1 MRARQAAR
9 KTSHF
14 IKPSGLGKADPGPVI
29 EEVAIQRGNIRPKII
44 VKDGMIS
51 QSNFNYRVG
60 EQVTVHAKLSG
71 RGYFYG
77 TFQYQQNQ
85 FLAFVTPVTRSL
97 SYSFIL
103 EKPLNNLNFHIG
115 HTIPTDLN
123 PTYLDVKS
131 RQLLRNNPNTYNSL
145 GFIPDEPAVKDSV
158 NGKEWGGKLSE
169 HSYTRHGINTVNKT
183 KGHNVRYSQNLDGG
197 WIGASAV
204 YVYDGKSWVTPGS
217 IGTLTLQVG
226 QPHCIVTKLAGYKNT
241 PGVGGSY
248 QPYADYP
255 GSLPPAWNITL
266 RAQAKRKAAEA
277 FFWSSADKIRGDRI
291 CLMESNYVNS
301 AQYSRDDHKGHG
313 EENYLVGA
321 GAQLSDGID
330 TGMFPGGLW
339 FPTTNGDSYHPSN
352 DYCAKVEW
360 WNPETGEWS
369 SPAIHPPWEAKITQD
384 GKFAFYFRFPRQL
397 IESDEFYYKTPQWQI
412 TKTYDCYP
420 MAGNNNE
427 LQHWRIG
434 RPYHQL
440 KTEKTSLTLEFEG
453 KTLYAHPE
461 SPRYT
466 VMVAPE
472 AKSDRGTKSLDRDR
486 QKKDYIPTMADGT
499 SLVTMQAADPIS
511 FSYADNPDI
520 LKAYWTNGNFTP
532 GGSFML
538 LGQAMD
544 FFGHFWVSTQPL
556 RTKNSGPFDLME
568 QQRDMVRGEPRP
580 NQFTA
585 DRILNNNR
593 FVATDID
600 DPAKVSKFKPI
611 WESVFPGVPFTKE
624 ILVAIIQGTNLPEL
638 ENVAYTQL
646 RGFLPDDPLRYETT
660 YMGQTYRHPYTLSF
674 CKIPEGWWGPTI
686 EFNEAGEASGPSV
699 VHIGNFNNYFALKE
713 EEVNLEE
720 EIQYQRQLIE
730 AGLVGAE
737 AFAAS
742 ELQNEMV
749 DTTKEYFQNR
759 QETLEERK
767 DSGESSSSSD
777 DTSWFFRREPVNRPI
792 SKFTLFGAGPGQITD
807 VTNTYSADHFT
818 SLDGLSTKNVRQY
831 HFNDLFVLE
840 GANGGTLV
848 TMPSDPKSSVPVKLT
863 NEANFGNSSRGALMA
878 RATGLGNPMKYSTE
892 NKQDNIN
899 LGNISAKNIA
909 PLGSPLDELIGF
921 EVGTVKKTAKDIAGG
936 ALLILGGVIAVRGI
950 ITISELSTA
959 RNRAKKTKYE
969 AKKAKRDYLESISN
983 TRRTLKDRVRESLES
998 ISNTR
1003 RTPR

>member
-9 KTSHF
+9 RTSHF
-14 IKPSGLGKADPGPVI
+14 VKPSGLGKADPGPVI

-51 QSNFNYRVG
+51 QSNFNYRMG
-60 EQVTVHAKLSG
+60 ERVTIHAKLSG

-131 RQLLRNNPNTYNSL
+131 RQLLRNNPNTYESL
-145 GFIPDEPAVKDSV
+145 GFIPNEPVVADSV
-158 NGKEWGGKLSE
+158 SDTEWGGKLSE
-169 HSYTRHGINTVNKT
+169 HSYTRHGINTMHKT
-183 KGHNVRYSQNLDGG
+183 PGHNVRYVQNLDGA
-197 WIGASAV
+197 WIGASAI
-204 YVYDGKSWVTPGS
+204 YVYDGKSWATPKGS
-217 IGTLTLQVG
+217 GTIALQVG

-241 PGVGGSY
+241 AGVGGSY

-255 GSLPPAWNITL
+255 RSLPPSWNISPL
-266 RAQAKRKAAEA
+266 AVAERMAAED

-291 CLMESNYVNS
+291 CLMNLNYVN
-301 AQYSRDDHKGHG
+301 QYATDDHKGHG
-313 EENYLVGA
+313 ETNYLVGA
-321 GAQLSDGID
+321 GAQISDGID
-330 TGMFPGGLW
+330 TGMYKGSFR
-339 FPTTNGDSYHPSN
+339 FSTTNGPEYHSSN

-420 MAGNNNE
+420 MAGNNSE
-427 LQHWRIG
+427 IQYKRIG

-440 KTEKTSLTLEFEG
+440 ESEKTSLTLEFEG
-453 KTLYAHPE
+453 KRLYARPE
-461 SPRYT
+461 SPLYT

-472 AKSDRGTKSLDRDR
+472 AKSDKGTNSKIDRDL
-486 QKKDYIPTMADGT
+486 QKKSYIPTMMND
-499 SLVTMQAADPIS
+499 SNLVSFQAVDPIS

-544 FFGHFWVSTQPL
+544 FFGHFWISSKPL
-556 RTKNSGPFDLME
+556 KTKNNGPFELIE
-568 QQRDMVRGEPRP
+568 QQSDMVRGEPRP
-580 NQFTA
+580 NQFIA

-593 FVATDID
+593 FVVTDID

-611 WESVFPGVPFTKE
+611 WDSVFPGVPFTKE
-624 ILVAIIQGTNLPEL
+624 ILVAIIQGTDLPEL
-638 ENVAYTQL
+638 ENVTYTQL
-646 RGFLPDDPLRYETT
+646 KGFLPDDPLRYETT

-699 VHIGNFNNYFALKE
+699 VHIGNYNNYFFLKE

-720 EIQYQRQLIE
+720 EIQYQRQLME
-730 AGLVGAE
+730 AGLIGAE
-737 AFAAS
+737 AFAVS
-742 ELQNEMV
+742 DLENDMV

-767 DSGESSSSSD
+767 DSGKSPPSD
-777 DTSWFFRREPVNRPI
+777 DTSWFFRRELVDRPI
-792 SKFTLFGAGPGQITD
+792 SKFTLLGAGPGQITD

-909 PLGSPLDELIGF
+909 PLGDMPDIASPLDELIGF
-921 EVGTVKKTAKDIAGG
+921 VPGTVKKTVKDIAGG
-936 ALLILGGVIAVRGI
+936 ALLILGGMVAVRGI
-950 ITISELSTA
+950 KTISELSAA
-959 RNRAKKTKYE
+959 RNRAKRTKYE
-969 AKKAKRDYLESISN
+969 AKKAKTEYLESISN
-983 TRRTLKDRVRESLES
+983 TRRTP
-998 ISNTR
+998 T
-1003 RTPR
+1003 

>member
-14 IKPSGLGKADPGPVI
+14 VKPSGLGKADPGPVI

-51 QSNFNYRVG
+51 QSDFNYRVG
-60 EQVTVHAKLSG
+60 DRITIHAKLSG

-131 RQLLRNNPNTYNSL
+131 RQLLRNNPNTYESL
-145 GFIPDEPAVKDSV
+145 GFIPNEAVVADSASDT
-158 NGKEWGGKLSE
+158 EWGGKISE
-169 HSYTRHGINTVNKT
+169 HSYTRHGINTVEKT
-183 KGHNVRYSQNLDGG
+183 RGHNVRYSQNLDGG
-197 WIGASAV
+197 WLGASAV
-204 YVYDGKSWVTPGS
+204 YVYDGSSWVTPGS

-226 QPHCIVTKLAGYKNT
+226 QPHCIVTKLVGYKNT
-241 PGVGGSY
+241 FGRGGEY
-248 QPYADYP
+248 HPYADYP
-255 GSLPPAWNITL
+255 RDLPPAWNITAI
-266 RAQAKRKAAEA
+266 AQAERATAKE
-277 FFWSSADKIRGDRI
+277 FYWSSADKIRGDRI
-291 CLMESNYVNS
+291 CLMNLNYVN
-301 AQYSRDDHKGHG
+301 QYARDDHKGYG
-313 EENYLVGA
+313 KENYVIQA
-321 GAQLSDGID
+321 DGGQVNQI
-330 TGMFPGGLW
+330 FEGGHW

-369 SPAIHPPWEAKITQD
+369 RPAVHPPWEAKLTQD

-420 MAGNNNE
+420 MLNNDE
-427 LQHWRIG
+427 LRHARIG
-434 RPYHQL
+434 RPYHQG
-440 KTEKTSLTLEFEG
+440 KAETTSLTLEFEG
-453 KTLYAHPE
+453 KTLHAQPE
-461 SPRYT
+461 SPLYT

-472 AKSDRGTKSLDRDR
+472 AKSDDGNVRNLDRDR
-486 QKKDYIPTMADGT
+486 QKEDYIPTMVET
-499 SLVTMQAADPIS
+499 SGLVSMQAADPIS

-556 RTKNSGPFDLME
+556 KTKNKGPFDLIE
-568 QQRDMVRGEPRP
+568 QQGDMVRGEPRP

-611 WESVFPGVPFTKE
+611 WDSVFPGVPFTKE

-638 ENVAYTQL
+638 ENVTYTQL

-699 VHIGNFNNYFALKE
+699 VHIGNFTNYFALKE

-720 EIQYQRQLIE
+720 EIQYQRQLRE
-730 AGLVGAE
+730 TGLIGAE

-767 DSGESSSSSD
+767 DSGESPSSD

-840 GANGGTLV
+840 GADGGTLLSK
-848 TMPSDPKSSVPVKLT
+848 PSDPKSSVPVKLT

-909 PLGSPLDELIGF
+909 PLGSPLDDLIGF
-921 EVGTVKKTAKDIAGG
+921 DVGTVKKTAKDIAGG
-936 ALLILGGVIAVRGI
+936 ALLLVTGYVALKSIQF
-950 ITISELSTA
+950 ISEFSEQKNQEKAA
-959 RNRAKKTKYE
+959 RYQAKRAK
-969 AKKAKRDYLESISN
+969 
-983 TRRTLKDRVRESLES
+983 REYIQSMR
-998 ISNTR
+998 NTR
-1003 RTPR
+1003 RTPT

>member
-1 MRARQAAR
+1 MRPRQAAR

-14 IKPSGLGKADPGPVI
+14 IKPSSLGGADPGPVI
-29 EEVAIQRGNIRPKII
+29 EEVAIQRGNTRPRII

-51 QSNFNYRVG
+51 QSSFNYRVG
-60 EQVTVHAKLSG
+60 ERITIHAKLSG

-77 TFQYQQNQ
+77 TFQYQRNQ

-131 RQLLRNNPNTYNSL
+131 RQLLRNNPNTYESL
-145 GFIPDEPAVKDSV
+145 GFIPNEAVVADSV
-158 NGKEWGGKLSE
+158 SDTEWGGKISE
-169 HSYTRHGINTVNKT
+169 HSYTRHGINTAEKT
-183 KGHNVRYSQNLDGG
+183 RGENVRYSQNLDGG
-197 WIGASAV
+197 WLGASAV

-217 IGTLTLQVG
+217 VGTLTLQVG
-226 QPHCIVTKLAGYKNT
+226 QPHCIVTKLVGYKNT
-241 PGVGGSY
+241 VGVGGEY
-248 QPYADYP
+248 HPYADYP
-255 GSLPPAWNITL
+255 RDLPPAWNITAM
-266 RAQAKRKAAEA
+266 AQAERAAA
-277 FFWSSADKIRGDRI
+277 KDFYWSSADKIRGDRI
-291 CLMESNYVNS
+291 CLMETNYVNYIGS
-301 AQYSRDDHKGHG
+301 NNQNHKGY
-313 EENYLVGA
+313 EKINYEIQTKDAYIDGGA
-321 GAQLSDGID
+321 VEQAYE
-330 TGMFPGGLW
+330 GGQW
-339 FPTTNGDSYHPSN
+339 FPTTNGDSYHSSN

-369 SPAIHPPWEAKITQD
+369 SPAVHPPWEAKLTLD

-397 IESDEFYYKTPQWQI
+397 ILSDEFYYKTPQWQV
-412 TKTYDCYP
+412 TKTFDCYP
-420 MAGNNNE
+420 MLNNNE
-427 LQHWRIG
+427 IRYARIG
-434 RPYHQL
+434 RPYHQG
-440 KTEKTSLTLEFEG
+440 KVEKTSLTLQIEG
-453 KTLYAHPE
+453 KTLHAQPE
-461 SPRYT
+461 SPLYT

-472 AKSDRGTKSLDRDR
+472 AKSDDGNVRNLDRER
-486 QKKDYIPTMADGT
+486 QKKDYIPTMLET
-499 SLVTMQAADPIS
+499 SGLVSMQAADPIS

-544 FFGHFWVSTQPL
+544 FFGHFWVSSQPL
-556 RTKNSGPFDLME
+556 KTKNNGPYELIE

-611 WESVFPGVPFTKE
+611 WDSVFPGVPFTKE

-638 ENVAYTQL
+638 ENVTYTEL
-646 RGFLPDDPLRYETT
+646 SGFLPDDPLRYETT
-660 YMGQTYRHPYTLSF
+660 YMGQTYRHPYTISF
-674 CKIPEGWWGPTI
+674 CNIPQGWWGPTI
-686 EFNEAGEASGPSV
+686 EFDEAGEASGPSV

-720 EIQYQRQLIE
+720 EIQYQRQLTE
-730 AGLVGAE
+730 AGLIGAE
-737 AFAAS
+737 TFAAS
-742 ELQNEMV
+742 DLENDMV

-767 DSGESSSSSD
+767 DDGN
-777 DTSWFFRREPVNRPI
+777 DTTADYGSWFFRRELVDRPYQ
-792 SKFTLFGAGPGQITD
+792 KLTLLGSGPGQITD

-818 SLDGLSTKNVRQY
+818 SLDGLSTNNVQQY
-831 HFNDLFVLE
+831 HFNDLFVME
-840 GANGGTLV
+840 GVKGNSLV
-848 TMPSDPKSSVPVKLT
+848 TLPPEPKSSVPVKLT
-863 NEANFGNSSRGALMA
+863 NEANFGNSNRGALMA

-909 PLGSPLDELIGF
+909 PLGSPLDDLIGF
-921 EVGTVKKTAKDIAGG
+921 DMGTVKKTVTDIAGG
-936 ALLILGGVIAVRGI
+936 ALLILAAGVAIKGVGV
-950 ITISELSTA
+950 ISELSTK
-959 RNRAKKTKYE
+959 RNRAKRTKYE
-969 AKKAKRDYLESISN
+969 AKKAKREYLESISN
-983 TRRTLKDRVRESLES
+983 TRRTP
-998 ISNTR
+998 T
-1003 RTPR
+1003 

>member
-9 KTSHF
+9 RTSNF

-51 QSNFNYRVG
+51 QSNFNYHVG
-60 EQVTVHAKLSG
+60 ERVTVHAKLSG

-131 RQLLRNNPNTYNSL
+131 RQLLRNNPNTYESL
-145 GFIPDEPAVKDSV
+145 GFIPNEAVVKDSV
-158 NGKEWGGKLSE
+158 SDTEWGGKISE
-169 HSYTRHGINTVNKT
+169 HSYTRHGINTAAKT
-183 KGHNVRYSQNLDGG
+183 RGENVRYVQNLDGG
-197 WIGASAV
+197 WLGASAL
-204 YVYDGKSWVTPGS
+204 YVYDGSSWSTPKGS
-217 IGTLTLQVG
+217 GTAVLQVG
-226 QPHCIVTKLAGYKNT
+226 QPHCIVTKLVGYKNT
-241 PGVGGSY
+241 VGVGGEY
-248 QPYADYP
+248 HPYADYP
-255 GSLPPAWNITL
+255 RDLPPSWNIS
-266 RAQAKRKAAEA
+266 AQAQAERAAAKE
-277 FFWSSADKIRGDRI
+277 FYWSSADKIRGDRI
-291 CLMESNYVNS
+291 CLMNLNYVN
-301 AQYSRDDHKGHG
+301 QYARDDHKGYG
-313 EENYLVGA
+313 EENYVIQA
-321 GAQLSDGID
+321 N
-330 TGMFPGGLW
+330 GGEVNQIFEGGNW
-339 FPTTNGDSYHPSN
+339 FPTTNGPEYHSSN

-369 SPAIHPPWEAKITQD
+369 HPAVHPPWEAKITQD

-397 IESDEFYYKTPQWQI
+397 IESDDFYYKTPQWQI
-412 TKTYDCYP
+412 AKTYDCYP
-420 MAGNNNE
+420 MAGNNSE
-427 LQHWRIG
+427 LRYARIG
-434 RPYHQL
+434 RPYHQG
-440 KTEKTSLTLEFEG
+440 KTETTSLTLEFEG
-453 KTLYAHPE
+453 KTLHAQPE
-461 SPRYT
+461 SPLYT

-472 AKSDRGTKSLDRDR
+472 AKSDDGNVRNLDRDR
-486 QKKDYIPTMADGT
+486 QKKSYIPTMVNT
-499 SLVTMQAADPIS
+499 TNLFSFQAADPIS

-556 RTKNSGPFDLME
+556 KTKNSGPFELIE
-568 QQRDMVRGEPRP
+568 QQGDMVRGEPRP

-593 FVATDID
+593 FVTTDID

-624 ILVAIIQGTNLPEL
+624 ILVAIIQGTDLPEL
-638 ENVAYTQL
+638 ENVSYTQL

-699 VHIGNFNNYFALKE
+699 VHIGNYNNYFFLKE
-713 EEVNLEE
+713 EQVNLEE

-730 AGLVGAE
+730 AGLIGAE

-759 QETLEERK
+759 QETLEERQ
-767 DSGESSSSSD
+767 DSGESPSSD
-777 DTSWFFRREPVNRPI
+777 DTSWFFRREPVNRGI
-792 SKFTLFGAGPGQITD
+792 SKFTLLGAGPGQITD

-840 GANGGTLV
+840 GANGGTLLS
-848 TMPSDPKSSVPVKLT
+848 MPSDPKPSVPVKLT

-909 PLGSPLDELIGF
+909 PLGSPLDDLIGF
-921 EVGTVKKTAKDIAGG
+921 DVGTVKKTVKDIAGG
-936 ALLILGGVIAVRGI
+936 ALLILGGMVAVKGI
-950 ITISELSTA
+950 KTISELSTV
-959 RNRAKKTKYE
+959 RNRAKRTKYE
-969 AKKAKRDYLESISN
+969 AKKAKREYLESIN
-983 TRRTLKDRVRESLES
+983 
-998 ISNTR
+998 NTR
-1003 RTPR
+1003 RTPT